1 MKCSREEVDRR
12 ILEAGTKLFAL
23 HGFEG
28 TTTRNIV
35 AEAGSSLSVLQ
46 AHYGSK
52 ERLFKEIIN
61 TTMTGFD
68 ALYEPVVQKLS
79 ILRENTPP
87 MQAQI
92 WELIEE
98 LTNCIS
104 DWAFDP
110 GNRYKNLL
118 IQRELLITGKMIA
131 YSFSKI
137 HAVFSLYQQ
146 LFELY
151 SGKERSFASV
161 QLSFAVITEI
171 FDMANYPYVL
181 EKILQTDLSQT
192 ENRAAV
198 QENTRIYLLEWIRT
212 ALACSL

>member
-61 TTMTGFD
+61 TTMTGFN

-98 LTNCIS
+98 LTCQ
-104 DWAFDP
+104 
-110 GNRYKNLL
+110 K
-118 IQRELLITGKMIA
+118 
-131 YSFSKI
+131 
-137 HAVFSLYQQ
+137 
-146 LFELY
+146 
-151 SGKERSFASV
+151 
-161 QLSFAVITEI
+161 
-171 FDMANYPYVL
+171 
-181 EKILQTDLSQT
+181 
-192 ENRAAV
+192 
-198 QENTRIYLLEWIRT
+198 
-212 ALACSL
+212 